1 MYYMY
6 THTYKQWNVLI
17 VQSLSL
23 VQLSAMPWTAA
34 HQPSLSFTVSGSLL
48 KLMSVELVM
57 LSSHLILSRHHLL
70 LPSMFPSIEILSS
83 KSALCISWPKHW
95 SFSFSISPS
104 SEYSGLTSCRVG
116 WFDLLAV
123 QGTLKSLLQHHSLKA
138 SILWHSA
145 FFMVQLSQPYITIGK
160 TIALTIQ
167 TFVGKV
173 KALVYNT
180 LSRFII
186 AFLSRSECLLISW
199 LQSPS
204 VVILEPKKI
213 KSVIV
218 SNFSPS
224 TVYKIGK

>member
-1 MYYMY
+1 MY

-104 SEYSGLTSCRVG
+104 SEHSGLISFRID
-116 WFDLLAV
+116 WFDLLAI
-123 QGTLKSLLQHHSLKA
+123 QETEEFSPAPQFESINSLALSLLYGPTLTTIHNYWQNHS
-138 SILWHSA
+138 
-145 FFMVQLSQPYITIGK
+145 FN
-160 TIALTIQ
+160 
-167 TFVGKV
+167 
-173 KALVYNT
+173 NT
-180 LSRFII
+180 DLCWQ
-186 AFLSRSECLLISW
+186 SEGPGL
-199 LQSPS
+199 
-204 VVILEPKKI
+204 
-213 KSVIV
+213 
-218 SNFSPS
+218 
-224 TVYKIGK
+224 